1 MSSVNYIMAF
11 QKYFVND
18 SFFRD
23 LSLESCYWA
32 GFIAADGCI
41 NNNRVAVTQEISRKY
56 HILKLAKATYK
67 GDDFADRVRDYS
79 TGYVRKDGSISYFS
93 CYSMNSKQYIVDLNA
108 IYNITP
114 AKSLTLQPPNLTDKN
129 KILAYIA
136 GIIDGDGTV
145 RISNIKQGLDVLRIS
160 VASGS
165 RPVLDWIKSVF
176 DRYFPDVRYSAEVW
190 KRKTSYM
197 YEISGGRACKVAKEI
212 MALNLPLLEC
222 KWSKA
227 VTVLETNYQDGNIKD
242 RRVTIPDE
250 LVSRIRQELAKGT
263 AREDVANMFN
273 VTTKQIARYATGVRR
288 SYLANDGL
296 VIPKAKRNPKELP
309 DSTVQSIKAR
319 LSELDIPNT
328 HNPFAKI
335 AKEFGLRG
343 AVIRDIYIGRTY
355 KDVA

>member
-1 MSSVNYIMAF
+1 MVT
-11 QKYFVND
+11 QKYFCND
-18 SFFRD
+18 NFFRD

-41 NNNRVAVTQEISRKY
+41 NDKRVTVTQEVSRRD
-56 HILKLAKATYK
+56 HILKLAKATYI

-93 CYSMNSKQYIVDLNA
+93 CYSMNSKQYLIDLNA

-129 KILAYIA
+129 QILAYIA

-145 RISNIKQGLDVLRIS
+145 RISNIKQGLDVLKIS
-160 VASGS
+160 VTSGS
-165 RPVLDWIKSVF
+165 PPVLDWIKSVF
-176 DRYFPDVRYSAEVW
+176 DDYFPDVRYSAGVW
-190 KRKTSYM
+190 KRKTSYV
-197 YEISGGRACKVAKEI
+197 YEIAGGRASKVAKEI
-212 MALNLPLLEC
+212 MSLNLPLLEC

-227 VTVLETNYQDGNIKD
+227 ITILESNYQDGNIKD
-242 RRVTIPDE
+242 RRVNIPDV
-250 LVSRIRQELAKGT
+250 LVSSIRKELANG
-263 AREDVANMFN
+263 ASREDIAKMFN
-273 VTTKQIARYATGVRR
+273 VTTKQIARYATGARR

-309 DSTVQSIKAR
+309 ESMVQAIKAR
-319 LSELDIPNT
+319 LSEMDIPNT

-335 AKEFGLRG
+335 AKEFGIRS

-355 KDVA
+355 RDVA